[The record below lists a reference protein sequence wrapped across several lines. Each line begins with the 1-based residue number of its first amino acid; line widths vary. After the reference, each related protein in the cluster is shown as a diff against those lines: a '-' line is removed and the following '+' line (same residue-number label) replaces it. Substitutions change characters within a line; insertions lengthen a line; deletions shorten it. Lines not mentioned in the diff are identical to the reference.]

1 VRQAVALTG
10 IERVHAIV
18 GGFHLSGA
26 LNEPRIPETVAALTA
41 FAPDLLVPGHCT
53 GFAAQR
59 ALSEALPDA
68 FVPSGV
74 GTTIRLRAGS
84 P

>member
-1 VRQAVALTG
+1 MPASFQDLAQT
-10 IERVHAIV
+10 RVHALV
-18 GGFHLSGA
+18 GGFHLSSA
-26 LNEPRIPETVAALTA
+26 TFEPRIPETVAALAA
-41 FAPDLLVPGHCT
+41 FAPELLVPGHCT

-59 ALSEALPDA
+59 ALAEAMPEA

-84 P
+84 G